1 MPIAVLRAEDPEE
14 TGPLPRKRLQGESD
28 VSIKQTI
35 TTRDGHHFNGCVNT
49 IKVRGSTKSA
59 QRIPGRSRMGSPG
72 DDLKLRCKGCSHETD
87 RRRVLCAGQ

>member
-35 TTRDGHHFNGCVNT
+35 TTGDVHRFNGCVNT
-49 IKVRGSTKSA
+49 IKVGGA
-59 QRIPGRSRMGSPG
+59 P
-72 DDLKLRCKGCSHETD
+72 
-87 RRRVLCAGQ
+87 RVLRESQGGQGWAHQEMT